1 MHIILRIGVEM
12 RLVVINMRFSYI
24 LLLLSIVTICIWFYY
39 ASMRRKAYYRKL
51 FVGMLWMA
59 VVMYINRLFGI
70 CMEDGYIEYTDAM
83 LTLERC
89 MHYFMAAGI
98 YSFYA
103 FFIYTL
109 LDQFKYFP
117 VWRKMSFLSA
127 SFGIDILI
135 FTSPWTKLIFY
146 VEDGQCYRGSLYF
159 LMIGVRILYAV
170 LGTGMAVSKRR
181 LLPRIFGHSIALV
194 SFFSLLQFVYATATG
209 VETIFYSTLVVNL
222 ILLLLSM
229 TVVEFYK
236 DILTGLLNQE
246 AFEQY
251 IEREIGKRDN
261 KAVYLIKLKNYEYL
275 KENCNEIPLKET
287 IKELADCIKAYSRLS
302 SIYYLGNGRFTVIV
316 TKKVKFDEEDFFA
329 RLKERFCVPFDV
341 NGASIHLNLFI
352 AIMNLD
358 NGKIRKSNFRKYF
371 AACDAMRYRSGEL
384 IEIINGD
391 SFGVD
396 QLQRYHNIEEAIE
409 RALVENEFRMFY
421 QPIVSTETK
430 KVVSAEALIRLN
442 DRVLGFVSPE
452 EFIPISESNGKI
464 LEISDFVIESVF
476 RFVKEHDIQELG
488 LEFVEM
494 NLSMI
499 QCMDKNLPEKLQQYL
514 EKYGIDAKLINLEIT
529 ETATNFDE
537 ERLKE
542 QLFKIKKL
550 GFSFSLDDYGT
561 GYSNLVR
568 VLEYPVDVIKLDK
581 TIVWSAFHDHDNF
594 VTLKNLIAM
603 FHDVRRKMVAE
614 GVESEEQMKSLCE
627 LGCDYLQ
634 GYYYSKPVCE
644 EEFVKFAEK
653 ING

>member
-1 MHIILRIGVEM
+1 M
-12 RLVVINMRFSYI
+12 RLVVLNMRFSYT
-24 LLLLSIVTICIWFYY
+24 LLILSIVLICIWFFH
-39 ASMRRKAYYRKL
+39 ASVKSKAYYRKL
-51 FVGMLWMA
+51 FAGMLWMS
-59 VVMYINRLFGI
+59 VITYVNRLFGI
-70 CMEDGYIEYTDAM
+70 CMEDGYLAYNDLM
-83 LTLERC
+83 LTIERC
-89 MHYFMAAGI
+89 LHYFLIVGI
-98 YSFYA
+98 YAFYA
-103 FFIYTL
+103 FFMYSL
-109 LDQFKYFP
+109 LNQFQYFP
-117 VWRKMSFLSA
+117 TWRKMSFLTA
-127 SFGIDILI
+127 SFGIDLLI

-146 VEDGQCYRGSLYF
+146 VENGQNHTGPLF
-159 LMIGVRILYAV
+159 EVMIAVRILYAV
-170 LGTGMAVSKRR
+170 LGTGMAFSRRR
-181 LLPRIFGHSIALV
+181 LLPGIFGQSVALITV
-194 SFFSLLQFVYATATG
+194 FSLLQFVFKIFSGDGTL
-209 VETIFYSTLVVNL
+209 FYSTLVVCL
-222 ILLLLSM
+222 VVLLLAL

-236 DILTGLLNQE
+236 DTLTGLLNQE

-251 IEREIGKRDN
+251 IEREIGKKNN

-287 IKELADCIKAYSRLS
+287 IKELGDCIKEYSRLS
-302 SIYYLGNGRFTVIV
+302 SIYYLGNGRFSVIV
-316 TKKVKFDEEDFFA
+316 TKKVKFDEQDFFNK
-329 RLKERFCVPFDV
+329 LKERFCVPFDV

-358 NGKIRKSNFRKYF
+358 SGKIRKSNFRKYF

-396 QLQRYHNIEEAIE
+396 QLQRYHNIEEAID
-409 RALVENEFRMFY
+409 RALVENEFKMFY
-421 QPIVSTETK
+421 QPIISTETK

-442 DRVLGFVSPE
+442 DRVLGFISPE

-464 LEISDFVIESVF
+464 LEISDFVIDSVF
-476 RFVKEHDIQELG
+476 RFVKEHDIKELG
-488 LEFVEM
+488 LEFIEM

-499 QCMDKNLPEKLQQYL
+499 QCMDKNLPEKLQQNL
-514 EKYGIDAKLINLEIT
+514 DKYGIDAKLINLEIT

-542 QLFKIKKL
+542 QLFRIKKL

-594 VTLKNLIAM
+594 VTLKNLISM

-634 GYYYSKPVCE
+634 GYYYSKPISE
-644 EEFVKFAEK
+644 EEFIRFAEK